1 MTLQPGTEKTG
12 LIPVLETMLQVK
24 FNSILPRFTLAL
36 PLFYPHFQF
45 DPKEKECIMSL
56 AMGED
61 ALETAKA
68 GGWGSYLPRW
78 GGL

>member
-1 MTLQPGTEKTG
+1 MIPLFTLSLPPLTFNLPPVYPRSTLI
-12 LIPVLETMLQVK
+12 LIPL
-24 FNSILPRFTLAL
+24 
-36 PLFYPHFQF
+36 YPHFQF

>member
-1 MTLQPGTEKTG
+1 MAKIQLRNPDFWVALQTFF
-12 LIPVLETMLQVK
+12 K
-24 FNSILPRFTLAL
+24 F
-36 PLFYPHFQF
+36 
-45 DPKEKECIMSL
+45 DGKEKDVIMSL